1 LTCDL
6 FESLFAD
13 AAVVAATDGRAWL
26 QALLDVEA
34 ALAWAGAD
42 NGLVP
47 PEAARDIAGCAQADR
62 FDVADL
68 GRRAVASASP
78 VVPMLADLRAML
90 PAATADYLHLG
101 ATSQDI
107 MDSGQMLVAR
117 RALAPILT
125 DLAACA
131 DRLAELADAHRAT
144 VQIGRT
150 LLQQAAPTS
159 FGAVAAGWL
168 AGVDQARSGLLRV
181 RAERLA
187 VQYGGPVGTLAA
199 LGDAG
204 PKVLA
209 ALAGRLELAEP
220 ALPWH
225 TDRTRVADLAGAL
238 GTAAGA
244 LGTIAVDVA
253 LLAQTEIGELAEG
266 IGGGSSALPH
276 KRNPARSVLVT
287 ACVHRAPGLVGT
299 LLAGAPQELQR
310 AAGRWQAEWP
320 TLTDLLRVVGGAAA
334 HARELLSGLRVYPD
348 RMRANLTLT
357 GGVVMAES
365 LSHALRPALGRSR
378 AEAVI
383 GDACARAV
391 REARPLR
398 EVLQAVPEISA
409 ALSVGQLAA
418 ALDPAGWLGA
428 ADAFVTR
435 ALAAHA
441 TAATGPASGG
451 SASGGSASG
460 GAGP

>member
-1 LTCDL
+1 VFEAL
-6 FESLFAD
+6 FVGG
-13 AAVVAATDGRAWL
+13 AVAAATDGRAWL

-34 ALAWAGAD
+34 GLAWAGVDA
-42 NGLVP
+42 GLVP
-47 PEAARDIAGCAQADR
+47 AEAARTIAEGCRADR

-78 VVPMLADLRAML
+78 VIPMLADLRAAL
-90 PAATADYLHLG
+90 PDSAADYLHLG

-117 RALAPILT
+117 RALTPILA

-131 DRLAELADAHRAT
+131 DRLAELAAAHRGT
-144 VQIGRT
+144 VQLGRT

-168 AGVDQARSGLLRV
+168 AGVDQARTGLLRV

-199 LGDAG
+199 LGDQG
-204 PKVLA
+204 PRVLA

-225 TDRTRVADLAGAL
+225 TDRTRVTDLAGAL

-244 LGTIAVDVA
+244 LGTVALDVA

-266 IGGGSSALPH
+266 TGGGSSAMPQ

-287 ACVHRAPGLVGT
+287 ACVQRVPGLVGT
-299 LLAGAPQELQR
+299 LLASAPQELQR

-320 TLTDLLRVVGGAAA
+320 TLTDLLRVVGAAAA
-334 HARELLSGLRVYPD
+334 HARELLAGLRVEPE
-348 RMRANLTLT
+348 RMRANLELT

-378 AEAVI
+378 AEAVV
-383 GDACARAV
+383 GDACDRAL
-391 REARPLR
+391 RAGRPLR
-398 EVLQAVPEISA
+398 EVLLAVPEIMLALPPDRLDA
-409 ALSVGQLAA
+409 ALE
-418 ALDPAGWLGA
+418 PAGWLGA
-428 ADAFVTR
+428 ADEFVTR

-441 TAATGPASGG
+441 AVA
-451 SASGGSASG
+451 
-460 GAGP
+460 AGPTTTKAAP